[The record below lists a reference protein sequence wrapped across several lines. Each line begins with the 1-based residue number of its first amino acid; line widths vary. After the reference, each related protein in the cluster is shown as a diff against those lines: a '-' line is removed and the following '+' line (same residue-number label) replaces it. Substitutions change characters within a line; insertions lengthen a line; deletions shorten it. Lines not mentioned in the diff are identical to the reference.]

1 MNGWMGK
8 DALAVSLHT
17 HFLGVSKFD
26 GKVDGDGDGDGFSSV
41 VTNSTRQSLSCLSLS
56 LSVFVSYMCFL
67 TTASAFQ
74 KQQAEEGEE
83 EKRRSS
89 DSNM

>member
-1 MNGWMGK
+1 MGK

-26 GKVDGDGDGDGFSSV
+26 GKVDGDGDGFSSV

-74 KQQAEEGEE
+74 KQQAEDGEE
-83 EKRRSS
+83 EERRSS